1 MKRTVIAIPSTRDAR
16 TLWGACV
23 LVVATA
29 VPGVAGNLSL
39 SPATAQAWED
49 FVRTENARMV
59 QRANSGEHFL
69 WVDEEPD
76 RLAKVR
82 AGEVEI
88 APLVNGGYTKVPSGL
103 IHHWIGAIFIPDTRI
118 DDVLHVVRDYPRYK
132 VLYQPSVTDS
142 KAISTSEAKDRFS
155 TLMVNRKFLLKSAF
169 EVDYE
174 SCYVRQNEHQLYS
187 FMRSTRI
194 QEIEDYGS
202 AGQHM
207 LREGEG
213 SGIMWKA
220 FSVTRYAERDGGIY
234 IEVEAMGLTRDIPS
248 TLHWLVDPIVRR
260 LAKSALMVS
269 LRQTEKASKSV
280 AEEARR
286 QRAPSLSAAGAG
298 GGAARR

>member
-1 MKRTVIAIPSTRDAR
+1 
-16 TLWGACV
+16 
-23 LVVATA
+23 
-29 VPGVAGNLSL
+29 
-39 SPATAQAWED
+39 
-49 FVRTENARMV
+49 MV
-59 QRANSGEHFL
+59 QRANSGDHFL
-69 WVDEEPD
+69 WVDEEPS

-82 AGEVEI
+82 AGEVVI
-88 APLVNGGYTKVPSGL
+88 APLVNGGYMKVPSGL

-174 SCYVRQNEHQLYS
+174 SCYVWQNEHQLYS

-202 AGQHM
+202 SAQHM

-213 SGIMWKA
+213 SGIMWRA

-269 LRQTEKASKSV
+269 LRQTEQASKSV

-286 QRAPSLSAAGAG
+286 QRAPSLSAARAG
-298 GGAARR
+298 GGAARK